1 MTCVPPSCSVS
12 YWCSN
17 SPPRGKGY
25 RHLGGGTGVSYA
37 WRLPNAPYAKPKGA
51 VVHAWRH
58 SHWYSNQYRV
68 GSQDTAWALQNVF
81 WGRIGLPPPEKNE
94 LVLSIKIKNGVRRYC
109 AFSIKTKHPRS
120 DSANLDPPRTHV
132 LPPNSGAQDTAKK
145 TLSFDLGGFQG
156 GEGEGSSA
164 EWYIENVLEELDW
177 ENEWFY
183 DEEAQKLYYF
193 HNSTTQTP
201 PPATTLFEA
210 VTTKVLYSYNGTQA
224 KPVKDVSLKGITLRD
239 TAYTY
244 LDPHGSPSGGDWSL
258 QKQGAITAIGTE
270 GLVVEGCKITRCDGN
285 ALFAGG

>member
-1 MTCVPPSCSVS
+1 M
-12 YWCSN
+12 
-17 SPPRGKGY
+17 
-25 RHLGGGTGVSYA
+25 
-37 WRLPNAPYAKPKGA
+37 
-51 VVHAWRH
+51 
-58 SHWYSNQYRV
+58 
-68 GSQDTAWALQNVF
+68 
-81 WGRIGLPPPEKNE
+81 
-94 LVLSIKIKNGVRRYC
+94 
-109 AFSIKTKHPRS
+109 
-120 DSANLDPPRTHV
+120 
-132 LPPNSGAQDTAKK
+132 
-145 TLSFDLGGFQG
+145 
-156 GEGEGSSA
+156 
-164 EWYIENVLEELDW
+164 LEELDW